1 MQIVVIEIDI
11 KMLLLPKTLSHL
23 FTAKVYAACVTGQG
37 LETLILLHYFGQPEV
52 DEYWFTISGT

>member
-37 LETLILLHYFGQPEV
+37 LETLILLHYLGQPEV
-52 DEYWFTISGT
+52 DEDWLTISGT